1 MPKELMVQLIAF
13 VIVLVLVLISQ
24 AIKIVQ
30 EWERGV
36 VFRLGRF
43 VRAAG
48 PGIQFI
54 IPLIERMIKVD
65 IRVFTVDV
73 PKQEII
79 TKDNVTVR
87 ANAVVYFRSLTRWQH
102 SSVWRTT
109 FTPPNKSPK
118 RLCGM
123 WWDKANLTN
132 FWLTVRS

>member
-13 VIVLVLVLISQ
+13 VVVLVLVLISQ

-43 VRAAG
+43 VRVTG

-54 IPLIERMIKVD
+54 IPFIERMIKVD

-79 TKDNVTVR
+79 TKGQCYCPR
-87 ANAVVYFRSLTRWQH
+87 QRC
-102 SSVWRTT
+102 
-109 FTPPNKSPK
+109 
-118 RLCGM
+118 RLLQSC
-123 WWDKANLTN
+123 
-132 FWLTVRS
+132 